1 MKRITQKSNALV
13 KLRMPADLQA
23 KKAHA
28 FLLTASKKEK
38 HDSFHR
44 FMLTADTISVES
56 RADASLSLKYFLVKT
71 IIGQQVS
78 VKAAQSIWLKVKTF
92 LDDPQSDITLDSL
105 REQGLSR
112 PKASYILDIIQNKD
126 IKGARLDELKT
137 LPLEELAQFFLKL
150 KGVGPWTLGVVRMF
164 YIQDADVFLE
174 GDLGINKALEHF
186 FNSKKYTGQHYSP
199 FRTYLCLYLWK
210 SLKN

>member
-1 MKRITQKSNALV
+1 
-13 KLRMPADLQA
+13 MPADLQA